1 MTAKRGITRPHLCP
15 PSSAD
20 AYRSNA
26 TFFKADSSTI
36 AWLKDLQMWA
46 ERWAIGRGCRD
57 SAKFFFHLH
66 PSNSLMSLH
75 LHCVD
80 ARQIWQQSRSEL
92 EVGTDETDD
101 TGARALLPG
110 FVAHAHK
117 TVELEVVITQLELEA
132 RLKGMARLFKPST
145 WGAYTTL
152 VAYLGLLAVLGL
164 FLTATGG
171 GEL

>member
-1 MTAKRGITRPHLCP
+1 
-15 PSSAD
+15 
-20 AYRSNA
+20 
-26 TFFKADSSTI
+26 
-36 AWLKDLQMWA
+36 MWA

-92 EVGTDETDD
+92 EVGTDSD
-101 TGARALLPG
+101 TGDTPPRALLPG

-117 TVELEVVITQLELEA
+117 TVELEVVIAQLELESRVKVSYILQGGSQHLDGNSRSGRRERQA
-132 RLKGMARLFKPST
+132 LAQST
-145 WGAYTTL
+145 GH
-152 VAYLGLLAVLGL
+152 
-164 FLTATGG
+164 
-171 GEL
+171 